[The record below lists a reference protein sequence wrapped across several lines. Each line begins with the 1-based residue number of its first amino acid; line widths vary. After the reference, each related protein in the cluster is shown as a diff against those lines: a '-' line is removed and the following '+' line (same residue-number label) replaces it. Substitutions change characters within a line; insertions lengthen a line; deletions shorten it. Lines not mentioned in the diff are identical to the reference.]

1 VHGGMGFIEETGA
14 AQHLRDARITA
25 IYEGT
30 TAIQANDLIGRK
42 TARDGG
48 AAARAIAAQ
57 IRSAVES
64 LDAAEPDLAAL
75 RTRLAAALEAF
86 ETCAAWVAQNYA
98 KDPIGVHAA
107 SVPFLTLAGITC
119 GGWQMARMASAA
131 HRRLANGQGDA
142 GFNTAKLKTARFY
155 AEHLLTRVTGLR
167 DTVLAGAAA
176 IAEFPED
183 RF

>member
-1 VHGGMGFIEETGA
+1 HGGMGFIEETGA

-48 AAARAIAAQ
+48 AAAAAIAAQ
-57 IRSAVES
+57 IRAAVDA
-64 LDAAEPDLAAL
+64 LDERDPDLTAIRA
-75 RTRLAAALEAF
+75 RLASALEAF
-86 ETCAAWVAQNYA
+86 EASAAWVVQNYA
-98 KDPIGVHAA
+98 KDPIAVHAG
-107 SVPFLTLAGITC
+107 SVPFLVLSGLTC
-119 GGWQMARMASAA
+119 GGWQMARMASVAR
-131 HRRLANGQGDA
+131 RRLDAGEGDA

-155 AEHLLTRVTGLR
+155 ADHLLTRVAGLR
-167 DTVLAGAAA
+167 EQVLAGASA
-176 IAEFPED
+176 IAEFPEE